1 MKVSVQKTA
10 KNNCR
15 KCLDL
20 NKKNQMS
27 IMKWANENNYVP
39 IAIMF

>member
-1 MKVSVQKTA
+1 MKVSEQKTA

-20 NKKNQMS
+20 NKKTNVH
-27 IMKWANENNYVP
+27 NENNHVP